1 MNTKD
6 IKTKRP
12 WRRIKPIGYLTGGDF
27 GYMNEPSVSDESILF
42 KNVTQG
48 DCLREYYKSGHRIND
63 PSHYPDIYKEEYV
76 DVLDDEG

>member
-48 DCLREYYKSGHRIND
+48 DFLREYYPSGHRIN
-63 PSHYPDIYKEEYV
+63 
-76 DVLDDEG
+76 